1 MFLTINTVE
10 LLLSDQTVVV
20 PEKIAKLR
28 KERYRVHALSGLKEV
43 SELKEKLRLLQ
54 EQQER
59 RKMLLMALRARALQ
73 STGNAQREAQLNA
86 SIKKLTKSY
95 SRYERKLYRMK
106 AERAISEAKV
116 DLFLTKLSPKL
127 KYTDI
132 YANKNSFY
140 LSPIPEESDA
150 ELVGLQ

>member
-1 MFLTINTVE
+1 M
-10 LLLSDQTVVV
+10 LLD
-20 PEKIAKLR
+20 
-28 KERYRVHALSGLKEV
+28 
-43 SELKEKLRLLQ
+43 
-54 EQQER
+54 
-59 RKMLLMALRARALQ
+59 LMALRATVLH
-73 STGNAQREAQLNA
+73 STGNAQREAQLRA
-86 SIKKLTKSY
+86 SIEKLTKCY

-132 YANKNSFY
+132 YANKKSFY

-150 ELVGLQ
+150 ELRIHQLDGLH